1 MRLCLILI
9 FSVLFI
15 NFQSLSTRAETT
27 LNYLIFDDTTPFYL
41 KILESI
47 PDEGKIQIGP
57 DNAKNTIIEF
67 FDYYCGYCKKIHPE
81 LIDLVESNDD
91 LRVVFI
97 QHPILNESSKVLAR
111 IAIAASMQNK
121 GLELHHALFS
131 IDGSITSEKL
141 QESIKEVGINEVRL
155 KIDMDRDEVKKI
167 IKLSSFLASGSG
179 ARGTPSIFV
188 NEEFIGGYLPP
199 DRIKGLLK

>member
-1 MRLCLILI
+1 MRLYLLLI

-15 NFQSLSTRAETT
+15 FLKPAYSNNKIT
-27 LNYLIFDDTTPFYL
+27 LDYLIFDDSTPYYL
-41 KILESI
+41 KILDAI
-47 PDEGKIQIGP
+47 PKDGKIQIGP

-67 FDYYCGYCKKIHPE
+67 FDYFCDYYKKIHPE
-81 LIDLVESNDD
+81 LIELTKNNND

-97 QHPILNESSKVLAR
+97 QHPILNESSNVLAR

-121 GLELHHALFS
+121 GFELHHALFS
-131 IDGSITSEKL
+131 IEGSITSDKL
-141 QESIKEVGINEVRL
+141 QESIKESGLDEIKL
-155 KIDMDRDEVKKI
+155 KIDMEKDEVKKI

-199 DRIKGLLK
+199 DRLKALLE